1 MSVTKDIFKRAMGA
15 FPSGVTVI
23 TTRLVDGTDVGMTA
37 SAFSSLSM
45 EPPLGLVCIQNRLD
59 MCRFIETAGGFAV
72 NILASDQEALSNRFA
87 GGFVAEAGEWQSW
100 PEDKDKFLDLTISRG
115 THSGSALIHGARV
128 SIDCRLHA
136 VHPGGD
142 HSIFVGH
149 FEQIVLS
156 DEDETE
162 SLLYAG
168 GRYRRFAE

>member
-1 MSVTKDIFKRAMGA
+1 MSVTKDNFKRAMGA

-23 TTRLVDGTDVGMTA
+23 TTRLADGTDVGMTA

-59 MCRFIETAGGFAV
+59 MYRFIEAAGGFAV
-72 NILASDQEALSNRFA
+72 NILAADQETLSNRFA
-87 GGFVAEAGEWQSW
+87 GGYVDDAGQWQSW
-100 PEDKDKFLDLTISRG
+100 PEDKDKFADLTISRG
-115 THSGSALIHGARV
+115 AHTGSALIHGARA

-136 VHPGGD
+136 VYPGGD
-142 HSIFVGH
+142 HGIFVGH
-149 FEQIVLS
+149 FEQIILS
-156 DEDETE
+156 DQDETE